1 MSEGDPNIYSRPD
14 KRLNPASTSYAPDFQ
29 PPNNMS
35 SQVSGPPSPYLE
47 ARVFSLEEEHA
58 SLRGELKTLTEMY
71 HTLSSSVNVLKKDG
85 WPVTVG
91 PFQDQALNQSHQCA
105 LKFKQELEELTM
117 DVHKLVNGVT
127 DLEKAKGTAT
137 PNANGDV
144 PSHLRNMSGA
154 SKGTVSRS
162 LPPHLRGKTM
172 NK

>member
-14 KRLNPASTSYAPDFQ
+14 KRLNPTATSYAPKVQ

-58 SLRGELKTLTEMY
+58 SLREELETLTEMY
-71 HTLSSSVNVLKKDG
+71 HTLCSSVNVLRKGG

-127 DLEKAKGTAT
+127 DSEEAKGTAT
-137 PNANGDV
+137 PNANGSV
-144 PSHLRNMSGA
+144 PSDLHDMSGA